1 MCKKIYS
8 KSSTYKLSTCKL
20 SEIQIN
26 SGTRMWV
33 PEACSY
39 LRVHKLNVHPL
50 LGLAR
55 QLSLGLSASWLCS
68 RESYCASSRLGFAIA
83 REILCL
89 RRERMLRPPHPRHSP
104 PQTLR
109 VPTGLPEL
117 WQGCQGLGRGFS
129 TPCFQTLKLLVPE
142 AVMGVNPLL
151 GLQTKWTYKEAPRTE
166 VGRGPCIYSV
176 ICLNCLMFAS

>member
-39 LRVHKLNVHPL
+39 LRVHKLNVHPF
-50 LGLAR
+50 LGWH
-55 QLSLGLSASWLCS
+55 G
-68 RESYCASSRLGFAIA
+68 SSPLVLVPAGFAA
-83 REILCL
+83 GRATVPAPDWDLPSRVRFCVWGG
-89 RRERMLRPPHPRHSP
+89 RGCFAPP

-109 VPTGLPEL
+109 VPTGLPEM